1 MSQSAAGRSVVV
13 GEGDDAVDL
22 GGSSYNMFVLKSPR
36 ERQGSLKIGV
46 EEYGGADGAITVG
59 GHRGP
64 IYDVI
69 NCVVL
74 ADDSASNSEKDLYEK
89 FQAVTGVF
97 NRASI
102 QWFAFDLDNR
112 FGETLDTRGEAV
124 QNGPINVKQ
133 SGLYALEFQL
143 HLLYPDGV
151 KWSVVKTQTEAD
163 VTTLVHTFAVP
174 ASGNL
179 IGNID
184 TNNVVFKLLNRHSHS
199 QGIRSITIKN
209 LTNSGT
215 SLRTLAPLASGE
227 TAVFT
232 TRTQHIA
239 KLSGG
244 ASLMAGVPP
253 SNSFPILL
261 RGVTNTIEITI
272 STIGSPSP
280 YYYDLTLEYRGAF
293 VA

>member
-1 MSQSAAGRSVVV
+1 MSQSAAGKSVVV
-13 GEGDDAVDL
+13 GEGGDAVDF
-22 GGSSYNMFVLKSPR
+22 GDSSYNMFVLKSPR
-36 ERQGSLKIGV
+36 ERQGDLKIGV

-64 IYDVI
+64 IHDVI
-69 NCVVL
+69 NCMVL
-74 ADDSASNSEKDLYEK
+74 ADDSASNPEKDLYEK
-89 FQAVTGVF
+89 FQAVTGVL
-97 NRASI
+97 NRASL
-102 QWFAFDLDNR
+102 QWFTFDLDSR
-112 FGETLDTRGEAV
+112 FGEQLDTRGEAI

-143 HLLYPDGV
+143 YLLYPDGI
-151 KWSVVKTQTEAD
+151 KWSAVKTQTEAD

-174 ASGNL
+174 DSGNL

-184 TNNVVFKLLNRHSHS
+184 TNNVVFKLLNRHS
-199 QGIRSITIKN
+199 QNITRIKIKN

-215 SLRTLAPLASGE
+215 SLQTLAPLASGE

-261 RGVTNTIEITI
+261 HGVTNTIEITI
-272 STIGSPSP
+272 STGGSPSP
-280 YYYDLTLEYRGAF
+280 YYYDFTLEYRGAF